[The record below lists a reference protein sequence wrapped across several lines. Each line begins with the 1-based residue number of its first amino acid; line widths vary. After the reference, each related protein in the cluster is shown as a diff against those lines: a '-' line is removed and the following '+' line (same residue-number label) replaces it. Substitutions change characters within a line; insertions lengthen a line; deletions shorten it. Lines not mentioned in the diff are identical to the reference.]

1 MQCSQCSQC
10 TMSSLLLI
18 SILPLSQATLD
29 CQFSFVC
36 DPGRG
41 TDINIISFDLPSAE
55 DCEYF
60 CHQWEVNNISRGC
73 KFFTFAEHVNPR
85 EYNCNF
91 MSECKQIIRPHPGT
105 VSGAYD
111 CSDEN
116 LFCPHVPEIPE
127 YDSKT
132 AYWQCDHGVM
142 AYGNT
147 SKNYIPQGI
156 ECYTT

>member
-1 MQCSQCSQC
+1 M
-10 TMSSLLLI
+10 LLI
-18 SILPLSQATLD
+18 TVIALLIT
-29 CQFSFVC
+29 FSHAELNCEFNFVC

-41 TDINIISFDLPSAE
+41 TDINVISFDLPSAE

-60 CHQWEVNNISRGC
+60 CHQWEINGVSRGC
-73 KFFTFAEHVNPR
+73 KFFTYAELVNPL

-91 MSECKQIIRPHPGT
+91 MTECNQLMRPHPGT

-111 CSDEN
+111 CSDED

-127 YDSKT
+127 YDKRT

-142 AYGNT
+142 AYGND

-156 ECYTT
+156 ECFTT